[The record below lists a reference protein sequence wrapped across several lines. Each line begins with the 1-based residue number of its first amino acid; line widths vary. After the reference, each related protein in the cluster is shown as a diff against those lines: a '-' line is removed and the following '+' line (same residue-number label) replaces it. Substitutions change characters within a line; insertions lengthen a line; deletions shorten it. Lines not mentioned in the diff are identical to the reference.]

1 MIAPLLIIKRVANRS
16 ALTSETIVTG
26 NIGSF
31 HARTRELTGGSDIPS
46 RVYPVGLADEHE
58 KVSGE
63 LGVGVGME
71 TTIDFHRDSSMA

>member
-26 NIGSF
+26 HLGTF

-46 RVYPVGLADEHE
+46 RAHPVDLTEKHE
-58 KVSGE
+58 KLPGE
-63 LGVGVGME
+63 LGVGVGIE
-71 TTIDFHRDSSMA
+71 TTIDFYRDSMA